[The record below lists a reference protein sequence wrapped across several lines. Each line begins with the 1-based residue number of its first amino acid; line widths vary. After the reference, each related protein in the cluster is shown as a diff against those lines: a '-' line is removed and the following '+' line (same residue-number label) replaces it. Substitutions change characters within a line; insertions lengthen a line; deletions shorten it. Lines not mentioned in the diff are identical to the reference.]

1 MFSVKDCLTVNVLKW
16 LKRLKPTIPTASGL
30 VTTILIV
37 RVIIIQLISR
47 RNGSLK
53 SIARSLWRGGDL
65 DGVIRWNSFT
75 EVNHWGDVSLWAT
88 HMDVLVYAERLCL
101 LWVQATVDWATG
113 HRLIE
118 TVLQAGQ
125 YVSIQVEHLIVH
137 DLSFPDVVFL
147 KVFLVFSSLHDDAC
161 LSVVLY
167 IHLKCLF
174 LEVFYHSYVSFLE
187 IPDAEFEDF
196 DLLFD
201 FPKKHGLSEE
211 RVEDAVLTTWKKSL
225 KESHDASSC
234 ITLSYGFQLLIQL
247 SDYQVL

>member
-1 MFSVKDCLTVNVLKW
+1 MFPIKNGLTVNVLKW

-30 VTTILIV
+30 VTTILVV
-37 RVIIIQLISR
+37 RVIIIQLISG

-53 SIARSLWRGGDL
+53 SIARSLWRGGHL

-75 EVNHWGDVSLWAT
+75 EVNHWGNVSLWAT
-88 HMDVLVYAERLCL
+88 HMDVLVYTERLCL
-101 LWVQATVDWATG
+101 LWVQAAVDWATG

-161 LSVVLY
+161 LSVVLN

-187 IPDAEFEDF
+187 IPDTEFEDF

-211 RVEDAVLTTWKKSL
+211 RVEDAVLTTGKKSL
-225 KESHDASSC
+225 KESHDTSSC
-234 ITLSYGFQLLIQL
+234 ITLSYGF
-247 SDYQVL
+247 